1 MKDADK
7 INTLELVKIAHSEVE
22 KAYLENPAV
31 KGSAEWLQKR
41 RLLLADV
48 GLHLVQAAL
57 TGDEVNT
64 QKLKRYLFSI
74 LTISEEF
81 IPGNGLSETAD
92 KLVPMQAETK

>member
-1 MKDADK
+1 MKASEK
-7 INTLELVKIAHSEVE
+7 VNVLELVASAHNEVE

-81 IPGNGLSETAD
+81 IPGQGLSETAG
-92 KLVPMQAETK
+92 KLVPVQVNAD